1 VAVKRWPIVFA
12 HCHYSYFQHVYSLF
26 SCDKAV
32 GIAANLLLPFTV
44 HHTLWISAMLT
55 PRCLS
60 GHAIPGVLAAAN
72 VFLHAAAEY
81 GPPQDKIG
89 RNFDLP
95 PANTPEGSTY
105 YIVGYVIL
113 GMLNM
118 VFVLCRSFGFAVC
131 GARAAGNLFK
141 LYVWTMGG
149 FFICKSGRWVVC
161 SHAWMMGGLFTCLED
176 GWFVNMPGRWV
187 VCSQAWTMG
196 GLLTCLEDGWFVHK
210 PGRWAVCSHAW
221 KMGGLLT
228 CLEDGWFVHMPGRW
242 VVRLR

>member
-1 VAVKRWPIVFA
+1 MAYFFRHAIIYNF
-12 HCHYSYFQHVYSLF
+12 HMYSGCSL
-26 SCDKAV
+26 CDKEV
-32 GIAANLLLPFTV
+32 GIVAFFLLPFTV
-44 HHTLWISAMLT
+44 HHTLWKSARLT

-60 GHAIPGVLAAAN
+60 WHAIRGAPAVAN

-81 GPPQDKIG
+81 GPPQDRIG

-141 LYVWTMGG
+141 LYVWTMCGL
-149 FFICKSGRWVVC
+149 FICL
-161 SHAWMMGGLFTCLED
+161 HE
-176 GWFVNMPGRWV
+176 
-187 VCSQAWTMG
+187 
-196 GLLTCLEDGWFVHK
+196 
-210 PGRWAVCSHAW
+210 
-221 KMGGLLT
+221 
-228 CLEDGWFVHMPGRW
+228 GWFVHMPGRS